1 MTDNYDER
9 TFEERM
15 QSGFRNRTG
24 EDWTPQK
31 TVDSF
36 ARYGPEQRAQAL
48 DQIDFEISRTE
59 LSNNPQAI
67 KTAAQRLALKRQ
79 LQALHHQMLTV
90 KR

>member
-1 MTDNYDER
+1 MTDFDTR
-9 TFEERM
+9 SFEERM
-15 QSGFRNRTG
+15 QSAYRNRTG

-36 ARYGPEQRAQAL
+36 ALYGPQHRAEAL
-48 DQIDFEISRTE
+48 DQLDAEISRTE
-59 LSNNPQAI
+59 VNNNPSAI

-79 LQALHHQMLTV
+79 LQSQHHKMLAV